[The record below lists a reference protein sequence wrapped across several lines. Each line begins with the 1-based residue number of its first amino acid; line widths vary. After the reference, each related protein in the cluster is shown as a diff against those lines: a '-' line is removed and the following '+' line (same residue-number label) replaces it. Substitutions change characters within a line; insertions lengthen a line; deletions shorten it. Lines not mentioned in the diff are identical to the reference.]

1 VLITLN
7 YEFSQT
13 QVGNFTKERVPQR
26 NLESKREKA
35 IPKRLMCFW
44 LLLLPLICLCFGFAY
59 SAKCSKLLPPQHF
72 CLVGWCHPPKTTHN
86 PPINHHHPLPSLFG
100 SNSSGVCGLHFCLML
115 IRLGLFSSLGL
126 FVLGRNYMCE
136 VLAQAQDSQ
145 LYSCKFE

>member
-13 QVGNFTKERVPQR
+13 QVGNFTKERVSQR

-86 PPINHHHPLPSLFG
+86 PPINHHHPHPHLFWQQLKRRVWAALLLNVDSLRPIF
-100 SNSSGVCGLHFCLML
+100 
-115 IRLGLFSSLGL
+115 
-126 FVLGRNYMCE
+126 
-136 VLAQAQDSQ
+136 
-145 LYSCKFE
+145 